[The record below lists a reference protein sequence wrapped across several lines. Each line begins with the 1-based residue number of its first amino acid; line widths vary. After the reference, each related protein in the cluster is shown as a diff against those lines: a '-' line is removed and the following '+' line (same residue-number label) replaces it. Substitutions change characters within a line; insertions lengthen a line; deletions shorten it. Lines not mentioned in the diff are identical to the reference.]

1 MEEENMNPAG
11 LGSKLYFC
19 RKEDLEKAPAPL
31 PMQEVKLSEPAHL
44 EGHRIDFKSQADGAA
59 EENDRKDKGWTVT
72 LTGTLEVPKEREL
85 QQKKM
90 LRRMLFGEGR
100 LPRKEKKRRMN
111 RVLRNRMAV
120 MTIAKMMLDDSCMV
134 QSVIASSMFPEQIQ
148 RTTDGSFV
156 IIPKPAQL
164 LAVTLCMKRIP
175 RVAIKT
181 WRKHQKKLQQDL
193 EKLERVLKTNA
204 NETPQ

>member
-1 MEEENMNPAG
+1 MGEGNMNPAG
-11 LGSKLYFC
+11 LGGKLYFC
-19 RKEDLEKAPAPL
+19 RKEDFKKDPNT

-44 EGHRIDFKSQADGAA
+44 EGLRIVFKSQADGAT
-59 EENDRKDKGWTVT
+59 EENYRKDNGWTVT
-72 LTGTLEVPKEREL
+72 LTGTFEVPKEREL

-134 QSVIASSMFPEQIQ
+134 QSVIASCMFPEQIQ

-156 IIPKPAQL
+156 IMPSPAQL
-164 LAVTLCMKRIP
+164 RAVTLCMNRFP

-181 WRKHQKKLQQDL
+181 WRKHQKELQQDL

-204 NETPQ
+204 HETPQ